1 MWMDKREALSLP
13 VSFQCKISG
22 YSHKKNS
29 HRTGQAVYKGHH
41 HVLRSSFLNRLERR
55 ESRVAL
61 HENMRAQRQSLWHT
75 DGNDRK

>member
-1 MWMDKREALSLP
+1 MWMDKRETLSLP

-22 YSHKKNS
+22 YSHKKQPP
-29 HRTGQAVYKGHH
+29 HGGAVYKGHH